1 VEGFTDM
8 PKMRRTRKRRNP
20 LQEVWYPLGK
30 RICEEVVIIL
40 FLLTLK
46 ITYFVAVIVLWFR
59 KDKYDT

>member
-1 VEGFTDM
+1 MEGFTDM
-8 PKMRRTRKRRNP
+8 PKVRRTRKRRNS
-20 LQEVWYPLGK
+20 LQEMWYTLGK

-46 ITYFVAVIVLWFR
+46 VTYLIAITVQLFK

>member
-1 VEGFTDM
+1 
-8 PKMRRTRKRRNP
+8 
-20 LQEVWYPLGK
+20 LGK